1 MIFIVRSKMSRK
13 IMGLFVV
20 SNVGELFDFLDEKGN
35 PYEMEFHELRYDSAA
50 IWFDEISEETF
61 DTNRYPVID
70 GTSFDE
76 DIDASIYDA
85 YQEFLT
91 GKSDTDEMEWQL
103 FDRKSY
109 GRSVSTEDA
118 LLNACNSIEFDR
130 KSGLIPN

>member
-1 MIFIVRSKMSRK
+1 MIFIVRSKMSRQ

-76 DIDASIYDA
+76 DIEASIYDV
-85 YQEFLT
+85 YQEFLS
-91 GKSDTDEMEWQL
+91 GKSDSDEIEWRL
-103 FDRKSY
+103 FDHKSY
-109 GRSVSTEDA
+109 GRSKSTEGA

>member
-1 MIFIVRSKMSRK
+1 MIFMVRSKMSRK
-13 IMGLFVV
+13 IMGLFIV
-20 SNVGELFDFLDEKGN
+20 STVGELFDFLDEKGN
-35 PYEMEFHELRYDSAA
+35 PYEMEFHELRYRKAA
-50 IWFDEISEETF
+50 IWFEEMSEESFGTEH
-61 DTNRYPVID
+61 NRYPIID

-76 DIDASIYDA
+76 DIEASIYDA

-103 FDRKSY
+103 FDRNSY

-130 KSGLIPN
+130 KSGF